1 MYKPSS
7 NQLRYDI
14 NRSYYFLLE
23 VNSHPAISSLGT
35 QHSSADIAES
45 KAIFP
50 GEVFANT
57 ADFDNGIRQLL
68 PRYDEMLDAIALCI
82 PPNTQRILDLGCG
95 TGEVS
100 LKVLKHCPN
109 AHVVAVDYSPRMLEF
124 AQRKLEAAG
133 YGQQWAGIEGDFG
146 DWANHQLSIED
157 GFDACVSSLAIH
169 HLTHEMKLKLFSRIR
184 ESLNPSGVFWNA
196 DPVVPESPILSEAY
210 QNIREH
216 WAAQQGTTL
225 AEIRAKTGKSI
236 PYGYSQ
242 PDQLATLDAHL
253 QMLKTAGF
261 EVVAVPWKYYGLA
274 VFGGLA

>member
-1 MYKPSS
+1 M
-7 NQLRYDI
+7 
-14 NRSYYFLLE
+14 
-23 VNSHPAISSLGT
+23 NSHPAIPSTGDQGSPT
-35 QHSSADIAES
+35 EAVES
-45 KAIFP
+45 KVIFP

-57 ADFDNGIRQLL
+57 ADFDQGIRLLL
-68 PRYDEMLDAIALCI
+68 PRYDEMLDALTLCI

-100 LKVLKHCPN
+100 LKIFKRCPN
-109 AHVVAVDYSPRMLEF
+109 AQVVAVDYSPRMVEF
-124 AQRKLEAAG
+124 AKTKVKAAG
-133 YGQQWAGIEGDFG
+133 YGQQWTGIEGDFG

-169 HLTHEMKLKLFSRIR
+169 HLAHEMKLKLFSRIR
-184 ESLNPSGVFWNA
+184 ESLNPKSVFWNA
-196 DPVVPESPILSEAY
+196 DPVVPESPILTEAY
-210 QNIREH
+210 QNIREQ
-216 WAAQQGTTL
+216 WAVQQGTTL

-261 EVVAVPWKYYGLA
+261 DIVAVPWKYYGLA
-274 VFGGLA
+274 VFGGVTSR